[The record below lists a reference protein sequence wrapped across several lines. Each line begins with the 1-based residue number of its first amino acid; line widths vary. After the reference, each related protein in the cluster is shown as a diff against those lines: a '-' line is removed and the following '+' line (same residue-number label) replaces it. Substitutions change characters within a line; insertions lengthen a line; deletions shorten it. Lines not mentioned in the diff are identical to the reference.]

1 MKRLIVAIRNM
12 WLTLFLMLIIG
23 IRLFADPVE
32 SRSWEQSDSETTS
45 ESGST
50 SEIQNS
56 LAYYLQA
63 IEMTIC
69 TLTFT
74 EAHRLLAVLI
84 LSNRFLPIS
93 YNFNCTILSP
103 SVIKYSSP
111 IPIFI
116 KGHALLN

>member
-1 MKRLIVAIRNM
+1 MERLIVVIRNI

-23 IRLFADPVE
+23 IRLFSDPVE
-32 SRSWEQSDSETTS
+32 SRYWEQSDFKTTA
-45 ESGST
+45 ESGNT

-63 IEMTIC
+63 IEITNR

-74 EAHRLLAVLI
+74 EAHHLMAVAI
-84 LSNRFLPIS
+84 LSNRIVPIS
-93 YNFNCTILSP
+93 YNFRSTNLTSIVLNF
-103 SVIKYSSP
+103 SSP
-111 IPIFI
+111 VPIFI